1 VLYLLVTVKPVSG
14 VVLGA
19 SHANPIQPASVESF
33 MTVSGLLSLAPRSG
47 NGALSDRDICLSVSV
62 ASADMSVCKTKCI
75 VPLGQHDK
83 LLALAIVCSST
94 AYKAP
99 PERTE
104 AAIAR
109 PPTDIAGR
117 R

>member
-1 VLYLLVTVKPVSG
+1 VLYLLVAVKPVSG

-19 SHANPIQPASVESF
+19 LHANPIQPASVVSF
-33 MTVSGLLSLAPRSG
+33 MTVSGLLSLASWSG

-62 ASADMSVCKTKCI
+62 ASADVCKTKYI

-83 LLALAIVCSST
+83 LLALAIVCSSK